1 MKPLLHKYSPT
12 PPCQRSPQD
21 TVCLPLEHVLDLAA
35 SGTSDDQEVQNYFSK
50 TKKQVQYFSVK
61 TMNLQS

>member
-21 TVCLPLEHVLDLAA
+21 TVCLAQEHVLVLV
-35 SGTSDDQEVQNYFSK
+35 SGTFGDPEVQNYFSK